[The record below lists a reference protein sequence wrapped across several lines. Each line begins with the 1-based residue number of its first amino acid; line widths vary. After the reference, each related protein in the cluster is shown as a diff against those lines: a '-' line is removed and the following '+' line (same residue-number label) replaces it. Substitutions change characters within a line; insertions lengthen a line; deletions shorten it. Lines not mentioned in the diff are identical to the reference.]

1 MAKNRDQWPTHKAAG
16 WAAVV
21 MVWLFIVGFGYSW
34 GPCAWIIVAEIWPLS
49 NRPYGIALGASSNWM
64 NNFIVGQVTPD
75 MITAMSYGTYILFGL
90 ITYGGAAFIWF
101 YVPETK
107 RLTLEEMDVIFG
119 SEGTAQAD
127 FERMEEINK
136 EIGLDRILR
145 GAGSGS
151 GSGEDVHE
159 KIVTEDEEKQEA
171 HVHSEGEVN
180 AHQKSL

>member
-1 MAKNRDQWPTHKAAG
+1 
-16 WAAVV
+16 
-21 MVWLFIVGFGYSW
+21 MVWVFIVGFGYSW

-75 MITAMSYGTYILFGL
+75 MLTSMSYGTYILFGML
-90 ITYGGAAFIWF
+90 TYLGAAFIWF

-127 FERMEEINK
+127 FERMEEINR
-136 EIGLDRILR
+136 EIGLDRIL
-145 GAGSGS
+145 AQSGS
-151 GSGEDVHE
+151 GGDSGSDMHGHALVG
-159 KIVTEDEEKQEA
+159 DEEKR
-171 HVHSEGEVN
+171 EGLNHHLEREVN
-180 AHQKSL
+180 IHQKAL